1 MEPQQ
6 LGVRHITESLTLQN
20 LTIMIYIVIVVLEF
34 LFAFVGVGLL
44 IRHYNHKA

>member
-1 MEPQQ
+1 M
-6 LGVRHITESLTLQN
+6 RHITESLTLQN
-20 LTIMIYIVIVVLEF
+20 LTIMIYIIIVALEF